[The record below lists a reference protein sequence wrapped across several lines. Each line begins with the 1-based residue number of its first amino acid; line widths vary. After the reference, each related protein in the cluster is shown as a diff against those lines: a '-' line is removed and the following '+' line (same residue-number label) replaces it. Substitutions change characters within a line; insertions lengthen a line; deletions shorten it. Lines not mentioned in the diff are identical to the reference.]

1 MIDTSGSM
9 NTDDRINLAKQA
21 AKSVLKTLTEHD
33 YATVIE
39 FNSMANIW
47 TGNLDMQPMTDANK
61 DPDNSSSAFT
71 FIDNLGPVGGTNFTD
86 AFQKA

>member
-1 MIDTSGSM
+1 
-9 NTDDRINLAKQA
+9 
-21 AKSVLKTLTEHD
+21 
-33 YATVIE
+33 
-39 FNSMANIW
+39 MANIW
-47 TGNLDMQPMTDANK
+47 TGNLDLQPMTDVNK

>member
-1 MIDTSGSM
+1 MKTKLFMVTSYHLL
-9 NTDDRINLAKQA
+9 TITQA
-21 AKSVLKTLTEHD
+21 L
-33 YATVIE
+33 
-39 FNSMANIW
+39 IW
-47 TGNLDMQPMTDANK
+47 TGNLDLQPMTDANK